1 MKIGLTLGAVALL
14 ASATAATAQA
24 DVMVTSDYLKM
35 GWEQV
40 SAQVP
45 YNDLNLATDS
55 GVATLRS
62 RVKAEASKMCGTA
75 QSNAKATMNRQSCF
89 DSVMAS
95 AEPQIVK
102 LASDARAR

>member
-45 YNDLNLATDS
+45 YNDLNLATDG
-55 GVATLRS
+55 GVQTLRS
-62 RVKAEASKMCGTA
+62 RVKAEAIKMCGA
-75 QSNAKATMNRQSCF
+75 PEVGARNTMNRNTCL
-89 DSVMAS
+89 DSVLAS
-95 AEPQIVK
+95 AEPQIAK
-102 LASDARAR
+102 LSADARAR